1 MSRPRMISFRAF
13 RARSPACKSVSS
25 LKDSIKSGIA
35 AKITATFSYFSEKS
49 SPVSLWVDK

>member
-1 MSRPRMISFRAF
+1 MISFRAF